1 MTIYSKNNPPT
12 GFYVYAYIRSKD
24 SINTKAGT
32 PYYIG
37 KGSNNRAIEKHLVSV
52 PKNYNFIIILEEGL
66 TELGA
71 FAIERRLI
79 RWWGRKDLG
88 TGILY
93 NRTDGGEGGSNP
105 SPESRKKRGRS
116 GEKNHMYG
124 VKLIGEKNGMFNK
137 KHTEKSIQKM
147 RDNRPNIFGP
157 NNPMWGRKRTE
168 GSKKYGSDHHM
179 FGKSWN
185 EEEIQKIKNGI
196 EKSKKE
202 CPYCSKIIDKGNF
215 NRWHGNR
222 CKLYS

>member
-12 GFYVYAYIRSKD
+12 GFYVYAYIRSND
-24 SINTKAGT
+24 STNAKAGT

-37 KGSNNRAIEKHLVSV
+37 KGSNNRVIEKHSVSV

-79 RWWGRKDLG
+79 KWWGRKDIG
-88 TGILY
+88 TGILR
-93 NRTDGGEGGSNP
+93 NKTDGGEGGSNP
-105 SPESRKKRGRS
+105 SSESRKKRGRR

-124 VKLIGEKNGMFNK
+124 VKLTGEKNGMFNK

-147 RDNRPNIFGP
+147 RDNRPNTFGS
-157 NNPMWGRKRTE
+157 NNPMWGTKRTE
-168 GSKKYGSDHHM
+168 ESKKYGPEHHM
-179 FGKSWN
+179 FGKSWTT
-185 EEEIQKIKNGI
+185 EERQKIKNGI

-202 CPYCSKIIDKGNF
+202 CPHCAKVVDKGNF
-215 NRWHGNR
+215 NRWHGDR
-222 CKLYS
+222 CKLYA